1 MPRIQLK
8 PNSPE
13 FEDNKKPQTKKYICD
28 MPGCDHEGD
37 FKAPKDRDLK
47 EYYKFCQ
54 EHISDYNKAW
64 NFFED
69 MTDEEIQTHI
79 RNNIYGQR
87 PTWRQNPNKDYT
99 EELYRKAEQT
109 YSYNEEK
116 PRSERYR
123 KTSEGFIRED
133 TPETEAM
140 MVMELS
146 PPLTLDGIKKKYKE
160 LAKKYHPDFN
170 PGDKEAEDRLKEINM
185 AYTILRVAYEN
196 YEKIQELKRRN

>member
-13 FEDNKKPQTKKYICD
+13 FEDHKPQPQKHMCE
-28 MPGCDHEGD
+28 MPGCDLEAD
-37 FKAPKDRDLK
+37 FKAPKDRELK
-47 EYYKFCQ
+47 EYYRLCQ
-54 EHISDYNKAW
+54 EHVTEYNKAW

-69 MTDEEIQTHI
+69 MSDEEIKEHI
-79 RNNIYGQR
+79 RENIYGHR
-87 PTWRQNPNKDYT
+87 PTWKYNTNKDYT

-109 YSYNEEK
+109 YAYNEDK

-123 KTSEGFIRED
+123 KTSEGFIHED

-140 MVMELS
+140 MIMELA
-146 PPLTLDGIKKKYKE
+146 PPLTLDGIKKQYKQ

-170 PGDKEAEDRLKEINM
+170 PGDKAAEDKLKEINM
-185 AYTILRVAYEN
+185 AYTILKIAYEK
-196 YEKIQELKRRN
+196 YEKIQELKRK

>member
-13 FEDNKKPQTKKYICD
+13 YEDKKPQPKMYVCD
-28 MPGCDHEGD
+28 MPGCDLEGD

-54 EHISDYNKAW
+54 DHIKDYNKAW
-64 NFFED
+64 NFFEN
-69 MTDEEIQTHI
+69 MSEEEIQAHI

-87 PTWRQNPNKDYT
+87 PTCRQNPDKDYT

-109 YSYNEEK
+109 YRYNEERPK
-116 PRSERYR
+116 SERYR
-123 KTSEGFIRED
+123 KTSDSFIKQD

-140 MVMELS
+140 LVMELS
-146 PPLTLDGIKKKYKE
+146 PPLTLKSIKKKYKE
-160 LAKKYHPDFN
+160 LAKQFHPDFN
-170 PGDKEAEDRLKEINM
+170 PGNKEAEDRLKEINM
-185 AYTILRVAYEN
+185 AYTILKVAYEN

>member
-13 FEDNKKPQTKKYICD
+13 FEDEKKPQPKVRMCE
-28 MPGCDHEGD
+28 MPGCDLEGD
-37 FKAPKDRDLK
+37 FRAPKDRELH
-47 EYYKFCQ
+47 EYYNLCQ
-54 EHISDYNKAW
+54 EHVTEYNKAW

-69 MTDEEIQTHI
+69 MTEEEIQTHI

-109 YSYNEEK
+109 YSYNEEN

-123 KTSEGFIRED
+123 KTSEGLIHED

-140 MVMELS
+140 MIMELS
-146 PPLTLDGIKKKYKE
+146 PPLTLAGIKKQYKS
-160 LAKKYHPDFN
+160 LAKQFHPDFN
-170 PGDKEAEDRLKEINM
+170 PGDKAAEDRLKEINM
-185 AYTILRVAYEN
+185 AYTILKVAYEN